1 MAISTQNTTI
11 VVSKNSYIDK
21 ALEHDDMLT
30 VIDFITNTNYP
41 IDKLYIDKFWATL
54 QEDKLIYVNDALLKW
69 MGFEEISDR
78 QRKQHFLDL
87 LKINKIEYNCY
98 TNEEYGEFLTYEI
111 SYVKNKELYPELP
124 RYKNANKI
132 NHILL
137 NSKSLRYAML
147 AIGNNKSKRIR
158 DYYLVL
164 EDLFKIYIDY
174 QMQYKERYVQQQLL
188 LKEELLLLKDKEVQ
202 EKEELLLLKDKE
214 VQEKDNELKEKDK
227 KLNRLSAINQEL
239 VSYKK
244 FVEKNEVLYIGTTQ
258 EYARQGLFKVSKSKD
273 VIKRTSTHNTSRV
286 LGDEFIIVKEVKCSD
301 ALELERYA
309 KHALS
314 GFRCFT
320 NREYYNIPYNLLLR
334 IINQIEHDFNNIESF
349 VNEVLDEFMLMKES
363 NDVIDWTKG
372 LPEDVLDNS
381 TSSVTLAIEDN
392 NTFTIS
398 FSIKG
403 IDQEELLTLF
413 IDKLNWYKSELR
425 GRKPCW
431 TNVCALLTNALKEY
445 NKRPGLK
452 NYKNDIV
459 RLCSTLGLSLN

>member
-1 MAISTQNTTI
+1 MMCIG
-11 VVSKNSYIDK
+11 
-21 ALEHDDMLT
+21 
-30 VIDFITNTNYP
+30 TNN
-41 IDKLYIDKFWATL
+41 
-54 QEDKLIYVNDALLKW
+54 
-69 MGFEEISDR
+69 G
-78 QRKQHFLDL
+78 
-87 LKINKIEYNCY
+87 
-98 TNEEYGEFLTYEI
+98 
-111 SYVKNKELYPELP
+111 
-124 RYKNANKI
+124 
-132 NHILL
+132 
-137 NSKSLRYAML
+137 
-147 AIGNNKSKRIR
+147 KRIQ
-158 DYYLVL
+158 DYYLAL
-164 EDLFKIYIDY
+164 EDLFNFYIDY
-174 QMQYKERYVQQQLL
+174 QIQYKERYIQQQLL
-188 LKEELLLLKDKEVQ
+188 LKDKELHENKELLLLKDKEVQ
-202 EKEELLLLKDKE
+202 LKDNELK
-214 VQEKDNELKEKDK
+214 EKDNELKEKDK
-227 KLNRLSAINQEL
+227 KLNRLGAINQEL

-349 VNEVLDEFMLMKES
+349 VNEVLDEFMLMKET

-372 LPEDVLDNS
+372 LPDDVLDNS
-381 TSSVTLAIEDN
+381 TSSVTLTIEDN

-413 IDKLNWYKSELR
+413 IDKLNWYKADLR

-459 RLCSTLGLSLN
+459 RLCNTLGLSLN